1 MCIRDRFRQGLE
13 TAKAEGRE
21 MKTLKCCRCDAEI
34 RPGDQYSVILG
45 EIYCKD
51 HEEEYLKDE
60 LEARFDE
67 LREQLEEMVGIP
79 VYYLEEL

>member
-1 MCIRDRFRQGLE
+1 
-13 TAKAEGRE
+13 

-51 HEEEYLKDE
+51 HE
-60 LEARFDE
+60 ARFDE